1 MMVIT
6 SDRHKEEDRLRWRV
20 SSNCFCQCGSKS
32 KQKSS
37 MSQKMGRM
45 SMKRTPCRSRDEV
58 LVNYILQLG
67 VLFSISY
74 VELTFPYKRRYYLL
88 CEICSRGVELKGR
101 QIDAA
106 RKLNGATSALLA

>member
-1 MMVIT
+1 MIVIT
-6 SDRHKEEDRLRWRV
+6 SDRHEEEDRLRWRV
-20 SSNCFCQCGSKS
+20 SSNCLCHKGSKS

-74 VELTFPYKRRYYLL
+74 VELTLNYIRSRQKPDNDSESLILNSVSQAL
-88 CEICSRGVELKGR
+88 CLQAKHTTR
-101 QIDAA
+101 
-106 RKLNGATSALLA
+106 

>member
-6 SDRHKEEDRLRWRV
+6 SDRHKEEDRLRWWV
-20 SSNCFCQCGSKS
+20 SSNCLCHKGSKS

-45 SMKRTPCRSRDEV
+45 SMKRTPYRSRDEV

-67 VLFSISY
+67 VLFSISC
-74 VELTFPYKRRYYLL
+74 VELTLILL
-88 CEICSRGVELKGR
+88 LFVF
-101 QIDAA
+101 
-106 RKLNGATSALLA
+106 KLESKSFVFHFFLLHFSYSMS